1 MLKDLF
7 SNRLFIGA
15 LAFFILCVGGSLLY
29 YQHVKGQTARELAET
44 RERLKPL
51 TSEHKPPPEA
61 SVGETSQGGHP
72 QETVSPI
79 HTIVSAEKPSRF
91 DPVADKM
98 GLMSA
103 EEIEA
108 QEKAERD
115 FYASFGLEPPPPGY
129 RYAKVGDG
137 PPKLVKNKDPIIN
150 VAWGEGYGNYH
161 QLTAVELVRY
171 SCLMGIDDPSVIRR
185 YGLSQEEVDL
195 GLAWKQELYEKTKGP
210 RPTITAQLSYP
221 SSDPLTDDEKEA
233 LYQRMRDREHELVP
247 PAPESFRVDYNVFD
261 TIIADIRET
270 LSRR

>member
-1 MLKDLF
+1 MLKELF

-15 LAFFILCVGGSLLY
+15 LVFFVLCVAGSLFY
-29 YQHVKGQTARELAET
+29 MRHVGRTGAEELAKDQ
-44 RERLKPL
+44 ERIKQLSEQQKPI
-51 TSEHKPPPEA
+51 TEA
-61 SVGETSQGGHP
+61 SVTENLQDGDVHA
-72 QETVSPI
+72 PI

-108 QEKAERD
+108 QEKAKRD
-115 FYASFGLEPPPPGY
+115 FYAAFGLEPPPPGY

-150 VAWGEGYGNYH
+150 IAWGEGYGNYH
-161 QLTAVELVRY
+161 QLSATELARY
-171 SCLMGIDDPSVIRR
+171 SCLLGIDDPSVIRR
-185 YGLSQEEVDL
+185 YGLSEEEVDL
-195 GLAWKQELYEKTKGP
+195 GMAWKQELYEKTKGP
-210 RPTITAQLSYP
+210 RPTVTAQLSYP
-221 SSDPLTDDEKEA
+221 SSDPLTNEEKEA
-233 LYQRMRDREHELVP
+233 LYQRMRDREDELVP
-247 PAPESFRVDYNVFD
+247 RPPESFPVDYNVFD